1 MRNWIGRIAGWERED
16 PDHPQHVESKRVL
29 IGAQLVY
36 LAIVGLCFLLWAI
49 LEPFWPAWFSP
60 FEWSNGTADLV
71 GSVIAFWPFLAW
83 GVLMATISLFNLIP
97 TDETGGPDEEHVLY
111 DTISSTLAGVWEELG
126 YRCVFILLLMVLLAF
141 CNLIWSWLLIVITV
155 VLVVFCFVTKDT
167 GDGHFFGGAFGLAVT
182 VVVLCLTWTLE
193 DPVYWIYRN
202 IFFNVLHW
210 VSFAALDPILYFEN
224 APALFV
230 MAAVSSNA
238 RFRDGHKYQGPIG
251 QLHAWM
257 AGFILLYAMLY
268 HGLMTAIV
276 VHALYDIEFAIIRYI
291 GRKVDRLQE
300 G

>member
-1 MRNWIGRIAGWERED
+1 MRNWVGRIAGWERER
-16 PDHPQHVESKRVL
+16 PDHPQYVETKRLL

-49 LEPFWPAWFSP
+49 VEAFWPAWFSP
-60 FEWSNGTADLV
+60 FEWSHGTASIA

-126 YRCVFILLLMVLLAF
+126 YRCVFILLVMVSLAF
-141 CNLIWSWLLIVITV
+141 WNLIWSWLLIAIAV
-155 VLVVFCFVTKDT
+155 VLVIFCFVTKDT
-167 GDGHFFGGAFGLAVT
+167 GDGHFFGGAFGLVVT
-182 VVVLCLTWTLE
+182 VVVLCLTWSLE
-193 DPVYWIYRN
+193 DPVYCIYQN
-202 IFFNVLHW
+202 IIFNALHW
-210 VSFAALDPILYFEN
+210 GSFGALDPILYFEN

-230 MAAVSSNA
+230 MGAVSANA
-238 RFRDGHKYQGPIG
+238 RFRDGHKYQGAIG
-251 QLHAWM
+251 LLHAWM

-268 HGLMTAIV
+268 HGLMTAII
-276 VHALYDIEFAIIRYI
+276 VHASYDIEFAIIRYI